1 MRGQNACRRGGCTVI
16 ICPNRNIVPLR
27 IIIYCK
33 KKLIFLCFSSFV
45 VFFQQ
50 CFSFLGHISAR
61 GNHLV
66 HQSERNNYVRLP
78 RTYVELCRRIYDDRM
93 GSRRTGGDAG
103 GQDMTHEVRVG
114 HRRTG
119 QDPEGQEGT
128 KKVRRVQSRTVR
140 VQVDGRTQAHRYELR
155 GDIQSRDTGDRVITV

>member
-1 MRGQNACRRGGCTVI
+1 MRGQNAFRRGGCTVI

-33 KKLIFLCFSSFV
+33 KKLDIFVFFKLCS
-45 VFFQQ
+45 FFQQ

-103 GQDMTHEVRVG
+103 GQDMTHEDRRGQRRFAECNQGQLGYRQTEGHRHTGTNSGGTFRVG
-114 HRRTG
+114 TQETG
-119 QDPEGQEGT
+119 
-128 KKVRRVQSRTVR
+128 
-140 VQVDGRTQAHRYELR
+140 
-155 GDIQSRDTGDRVITV
+155 